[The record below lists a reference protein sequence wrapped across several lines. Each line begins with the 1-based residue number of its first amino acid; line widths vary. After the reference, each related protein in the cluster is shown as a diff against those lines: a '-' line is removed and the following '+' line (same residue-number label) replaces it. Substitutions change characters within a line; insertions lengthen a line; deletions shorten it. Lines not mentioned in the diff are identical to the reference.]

1 MTNRTER
8 YARRGDRKRRFD
20 KVGKAALVVAVVGAL
35 ALIARQQPEEANA
48 SALPSGGFSFGLVTV
63 ARHLNQRVDALEGE
77 LQLAQSQLDRA
88 NAIIGFSG
96 RYHIGADIASDVY
109 DVALAEGIEP
119 ELGFRLV
126 DVESQFHPRATSSAG
141 AIGLTQIEPGT
152 ARYFDKEI
160 TREQLYDRRTNL
172 HYGFRHLHSLLE
184 EYHGDVTLALL
195 VYNRGPVTVES
206 MRLLGQDPRNGYE
219 QAVARGY
226 HGKGKID

>member
-1 MTNRTER
+1 M
-8 YARRGDRKRRFD
+8 
-20 KVGKAALVVAVVGAL
+20 
-35 ALIARQQPEEANA
+35 
-48 SALPSGGFSFGLVTV
+48 TV
-63 ARHLNQRVDALEGE
+63 ARHLHQRVDALEGE
-77 LQLAQSQLDRA
+77 LQLTQSQLERA
-88 NAIIGFSG
+88 NAIIGYSG

-126 DVESQFHPRATSSAG
+126 RVESQFNPRATSSAG

-152 ARYFDKEI
+152 ARYFDKGI

-172 HYGFRHLHSLLE
+172 HFGFRHLHSLLD

-219 QAVARGY
+219 RAVARGY
-226 HGKGKID
+226 QGKGKID